1 MDFSSLEGF
10 HTKWRDIL
18 VIGKTIERGS
28 MKYHVVGMTLSDEA
42 RLYVIEPCPEAES
55 LSGKVV
61 QNQRQILKELERHGH
76 GYLDCRGF
84 SLGNEHMKVQG
95 GTGTPLTPDNHG
107 MTQLFFD
114 MMDASWTIP
123 GWLKEVDW
131 DNLMLIALDVANV
144 EKLPAFTPD
153 MPMTITHR
161 PSPDRHVVEK
171 TVTLN
176 VGKSRSFRF
185 TDEHGDEVQC
195 HINNVTLIDAWKS
208 AEEDLSRFDSSGD
221 TNDKRSVCEP
231 VCAGKPESGESGGSG
246 KAEQL
251 SPEHLERFKEL
262 GHDAL
267 EQNCPKGMCYV
278 GVEYECSKDL
288 NLVFYSKQYLDSQP
302 QTHEGSSH
310 FLMMRLRPDAETGT
324 HGLPLKGCVIQT
336 PVPPDTS
343 EIPAELF
350 MYYEKTGEWTEMV
363 S

>member
-114 MMDASWTIP
+114 MMDAGWTIP

-131 DNLMLIALDVANV
+131 DNLMLITLDVANV

-221 TNDKRSVCEP
+221 TSDKRSVCEP
-231 VCAGKPESGESGGSG
+231 VCAGK
-246 KAEQL
+246 
-251 SPEHLERFKEL
+251 LEMK
-262 GHDAL
+262 
-267 EQNCPKGMCYV
+267 NK
-278 GVEYECSKDL
+278 
-288 NLVFYSKQYLDSQP
+288 
-302 QTHEGSSH
+302 
-310 FLMMRLRPDAETGT
+310 
-324 HGLPLKGCVIQT
+324 
-336 PVPPDTS
+336 
-343 EIPAELF
+343 
-350 MYYEKTGEWTEMV
+350 
-363 S
+363 